1 MKTQEFASVWDA
13 IEDTP
18 DAAEH
23 MRIRSSLM
31 TSLKQHVKEQGWTQ
45 TEAAAALG
53 VTQPRLSDLM
63 RGKVSLFEI
72 DALISMLNAAGLRVE
87 VQVRKAA

>member
-45 TEAAAALG
+45 TEAAAALR

-63 RGKVSLFEI
+63 RGKISLFEI

-87 VQVRKAA
+87 VQVRRAA

>member
-31 TSLKQHVKEQGWTQ
+31 ISLKQHVKEQGWTQ

-53 VTQPRLSDLM
+53 VTQPRVSDLM
-63 RGKVSLFEI
+63 RGKISLFGI
-72 DALISMLNAAGLRVE
+72 DALISLLSAAGLRVE

>member
-31 TSLKQHVKEQGWTQ
+31 TSLKQHVKEQGWAQ

-63 RGKVSLFEI
+63 RGKISLFEI

>member
-45 TEAAAALG
+45 TEAAVALG

>member
-1 MKTQEFASVWDA
+1 MKTQDFASVWDA

-23 MRIRSSLM
+23 RRIRSSRM
-31 TSLKQHVKEQGWTQ
+31 ISLKQHIKEQGWSQ
-45 TEAAAALG
+45 AEAAAALG
-53 VTQPRLSDLM
+53 GHSTSGFRPDAR
-63 RGKVSLFEI
+63 KISLFGI
-72 DALISMLNAAGLRVE
+72 DALITLLAATGLRVE

>member
-1 MKTQEFASVWDA
+1 MDTQEFASVWDA

-31 TSLKQHVKEQGWTQ
+31 TSLKQHVKKQGWTQ
-45 TEAAAALG
+45 AEAAAALG
-53 VTQPRLSDLM
+53 VTHRAFPT
-63 RGKVSLFEI
+63 
-72 DALISMLNAAGLRVE
+72 
-87 VQVRKAA
+87 

>member
-87 VQVRKAA
+87 VQVRRAA

>member
-1 MKTQEFASVWDA
+1 MKTQEIASVWEA

-23 MRIRSSLM
+23 MKIRSSLM
-31 TSLKQHVKEQGWTQ
+31 TALKQHIREQGWTQ
-45 TEAAAALG
+45 AEAAKALG
-53 VTQPRLSDLM
+53 VTQPRISDLM
-63 RGKVSLFEI
+63 RGKIALFGI
-72 DALISMLNAAGLRVE
+72 DALITLLNAAGLKIE

>member
-18 DAAEH
+18 DAADH

-31 TSLKQHVKEQGWTQ
+31 TSLKQHVKEQGW
-45 TEAAAALG
+45 
-53 VTQPRLSDLM
+53 S
-63 RGKVSLFEI
+63 
-72 DALISMLNAAGLRVE
+72 
-87 VQVRKAA
+87 

>member
-63 RGKVSLFEI
+63 RGKVSLFGI
-72 DALISMLNAAGLRVE
+72 DALISLLSAAGLRVE

>member
-1 MKTQEFASVWDA
+1 MKTQEFASVWEA

-45 TEAAAALG
+45 AEAAAALG

-63 RGKVSLFEI
+63 RGKISLFEI

>member
-31 TSLKQHVKEQGWTQ
+31 TSLKQHIKEQGWTQ

-63 RGKVSLFEI
+63 RGKISLFEI

-87 VQVRKAA
+87 VRVRKAA

>member
-1 MKTQEFASVWDA
+1 MKSQDFASVWDA
-13 IEDTP
+13 IEDTL

-31 TSLKQHVKEQGWTQ
+31 ASLKQHIKDRGLSQA
-45 TEAAAALG
+45 EAAAALG

-63 RGKVSLFEI
+63 RGKISLFEI

>member
-31 TSLKQHVKEQGWTQ
+31 TSLRQHVKEQGWTQ

-53 VTQPRLSDLM
+53 ITQPRLSDLM
-63 RGKVSLFEI
+63 RGKISLFEI

>member
-1 MKTQEFASVWDA
+1 MKTQEFTSVWDA

>member
-23 MRIRSSLM
+23 MKIRSSL
-31 TSLKQHVKEQGWTQ
+31 TTALKQHIREQDWTQ
-45 TEAAAALG
+45 AEAAKALG
-53 VTQPRLSDLM
+53 VTQPRISDLM
-63 RGKVSLFEI
+63 RGKIALFGIE
-72 DALISMLNAAGLRVE
+72 ALIALLNAAGLKIE

>member
-1 MKTQEFASVWDA
+1 MKSQDFASAWDA

-31 TSLKQHVKEQGWTQ
+31 ASLKQHIKEQGWTQ

-63 RGKVSLFEI
+63 RGKISLFEI

>member
-31 TSLKQHVKEQGWTQ
+31 ISLKQHIKDQGWTEP
-45 TEAAAALG
+45 EAAAALG

-63 RGKVSLFEI
+63 RGKISLFEI
-72 DALISMLNAAGLRVE
+72 DALISMLNSAGLRVE
-87 VQVRKAA
+87 VHVRKAA

>member
-23 MRIRSSLM
+23 MRIRSSLLA
-31 TSLKQHVKEQGWTQ
+31 SLKQHIKEQGWSQ
-45 TEAAAALG
+45 AEAAAAQTILDRH
-53 VTQPRLSDLM
+53 TTNLTS
-63 RGKVSLFEI
+63 GKI
-72 DALISMLNAAGLRVE
+72 HAR
-87 VQVRKAA
+87 R

>member
-23 MRIRSSLM
+23 MRIRSLLM
-31 TSLKQHVKEQGWTQ
+31 TSLKQHVKEQGWSSA
-45 TEAAAALG
+45 EAAAALG
-53 VTQPRLSDLM
+53 VTQPRLM
-63 RGKVSLFEI
+63 RGKYPCLKLTLSS
-72 DALISMLNAAGLRVE
+72 ACSTRPG
-87 VQVRKAA
+87 

>member
-31 TSLKQHVKEQGWTQ
+31 TSLRQHVKEQGWTQ

-53 VTQPRLSDLM
+53 ITQPRLSDLM
-63 RGKVSLFEI
+63 RGKISLFEI

-87 VQVRKAA
+87 VRVRKAA

>member
-63 RGKVSLFEI
+63 RGKVSLFGI

>member
-23 MRIRSSLM
+23 MRIRSALM

-45 TEAAAALG
+45 SEAAAALG
-53 VTQPRLSDLM
+53 LTQPRLSDLM
-63 RGKVSLFEI
+63 RGNISLFEI

-87 VQVRKAA
+87 VRVRKAA